1 MKSELTE
8 VILFAIDQASRTG
21 KQYSQRE
28 FDRAGLGVTVDQ
40 WVLLKI
46 IEENRTLSQSE
57 LAEKSLRDP
66 ASITRTLDILQK
78 KSLVTRE
85 PIPENRRQYDV
96 QLTEEGNDFV
106 LENMKM
112 VEAHRAQSIEGFSEE
127 ELITLKS
134 FLLRIQQNLA

>member
-1 MKSELTE
+1 MKSKLAE

-28 FDRAGLGVTVDQ
+28 FDRAGLGITVDQ

-46 IEENRTLSQSE
+46 IEENESLSQSE

-66 ASITRTLDILQK
+66 ASITRTLDILQRK
-78 KSLVTRE
+78 NLVSRE

-96 QLTEEGNDFV
+96 QLTEEGTEFV
-106 LENMKM
+106 KANMNM
-112 VEAHRAQSIEGFSEE
+112 VEAHRARSIEGFSEE
-127 ELITLKS
+127 ELTTLKS
-134 FLLRIQQNLA
+134 FLQRIQQNFD